1 MKAST
6 KAALISALIFP
17 GLGHLALQPRR
28 GARGLIFLL
37 PAAGAVFYLLRS
49 ALQLADRL
57 LEELNSG
64 ALPFDPVAIAE
75 RIHSAGID
83 NPATNLA
90 TLVCLACW
98 IGAIADALWLGRRRM
113 DLPTT

>member
-28 GARGLIFLL
+28 GARGLLFLL
-37 PAAGAVFYLLRS
+37 PAAAAVFYLLRIT
-49 ALQLADRL
+49 LQLADRL

-64 ALPFDPVAIAE
+64 ALPFDPAAIVE
-75 RIHSAGID
+75 RIHTAGVD

-90 TLVCLACW
+90 TLVCALCW
-98 IGAIADALWLGRRRM
+98 IGAIADALWLGRRRI
-113 DLPTT
+113 DVPTT